1 MSCGCSAF
9 DGRNEMDGLDLSNE
23 EKFNNVVTDGDDWIG
38 VGDEGFAN
46 VVTDG
51 DDWIGV
57 GEEDFMVED
66 EDFDGFLTQQARN
79 RRARRKELQAGGMS
93 RKEARKQS
101 LKDVP
106 RQPFGKAVSE
116 VVSVAQGGQPPMDA
130 RVTEENIT
138 ITNDGGGG
146 DEDEQQGMSKGT
158 KIGIGVLVVA
168 LLGVGGYFAYKKF
181 KG

>member
-66 EDFDGFLTQQARN
+66 EDFDSFLTQQARN

-101 LKDVP
+101 LLDVP
-106 RQPFGKAVSE
+106 RQPIGQAIGEISGQ
-116 VVSVAQGGQPPMDA
+116 AQAQTTNLNEKIQETLP
-130 RVTEENIT
+130 T
-138 ITNDGGGG
+138 TNDGGDLG
-146 DEDEQQGMSKGT
+146 DEDDQQGMSKGT

-168 LLGVGGYFAYKKF
+168 LLGIGGYFAYKKF